1 MMASQMLL
9 RLGKQLW
16 LQHLMLG
23 STLRLPPVKRCLDFS
38 AASLTQPQD
47 RAGVL
52 AATDKSKRM
61 EAPRRADAGLRRGE
75 QTILDMLANIN
86 LLCSRNSAG
95 RGLINVDL
103 AKVGWRRCRNGEGR
117 PN

>member
-52 AATDKSKRM
+52 AATDKSKRT

-86 LLCSRNSAG
+86 LLCSGWLSKGGFHQCRFGKSW
-95 RGLINVDL
+95 L
-103 AKVGWRRCRNGEGR
+103 ASRQEW
-117 PN
+117 